1 MIPNWDIV
9 FLAFGGVSLVY
20 GLMLRERVVVTLLG
34 AYAAMIVA
42 DRWGQ
47 ALYNVVTEQGGQI
60 LNQNLV
66 NGNVSVFTVQL
77 VLFAVVMLIIALKGG
92 VMIHPDSMGA
102 SFMSHLV
109 QMIYG
114 LLIAAMI
121 ASVILGFVPTDQVQA
136 IYDNSQIAKPLVDYQ
151 AWLLVAPLILMFIS
165 GWGHRPD

>member
-42 DRWGQ
+42 DRWGE
-47 ALYNVVTEQGGQI
+47 ALYKVVTEQGGQI

-77 VLFAVVMLIIALKGG
+77 VLFAVVMLVIALKGG

-102 SFMSHLV
+102 SVMSHLV
-109 QMIYG
+109 QMVYG

-121 ASVILGFVPTDQVQA
+121 ASFILSFVPADQLQT
-136 IYDNSQIAKPLVDYQ
+136 IYENSKVAKPLVDYQ
-151 AWLLVAPLILMFIS
+151 AWLLVAPLILMF
-165 GWGHRPD
+165 

>member
-20 GLMLRERVVVTLLG
+20 GLMLRERVVVTLMG

-42 DRWGQ
+42 DRWGE
-47 ALYNVVTEQGGQI
+47 ALYHVVTEQGGQV
-60 LNQNLV
+60 LNQSFIH
-66 NGNVSVFTVQL
+66 GNVSVFTVQL
-77 VLFAVVMLIIALKGG
+77 VLFAVVMLIVALKGG
-92 VMIHPDSMGA
+92 MLIHPDSMGNGFFA
-102 SFMSHLV
+102 HIV
-109 QMIYG
+109 QMVYG

-121 ASVILGFVPTDQVQA
+121 ASVILGFVPHDQVAA
-136 IYDNSQIAKPLVDYQ
+136 IYENSKIAKPLVDYQ

>member
-42 DRWGQ
+42 DRWGE
-47 ALYNVVTEQGGQI
+47 ALYKLVTEQGSQI
-60 LNQNLV
+60 LNPSFL
-66 NGNVSVFTVQL
+66 NGNISVFTVQL
-77 VLFAVVMLIIALKGG
+77 VLFSIVMLIVALRGG
-92 VMIHPDSMGA
+92 VMIHPESMGVGFSA
-102 SFMSHLV
+102 HII

-114 LLIAAMI
+114 LLIAGMI
-121 ASVILGFVPTDQVQA
+121 ASVILGFVPAEEVKA

-151 AWLLVAPLILMFIS
+151 AWILIAPLVLMFVS
-165 GWGHRPD
+165 GWGHRND